1 MKSFTISIVV
11 LFLLSCSNRKIDNSW
26 KKLNLKAKVSTYST
40 FGYNVKVSSG
50 KILKGKR
57 GGESFDTKRK
67 FDKNG
72 NLIEYTHYY
81 ALDGKMTRRYTYKYD
96 KRGNRIE
103 VIHYYSDGTKGMK
116 TTYKYN
122 KKGNIIEEHWLNPKT
137 YDTKITYKLDDK
149 GNRIEA
155 NLNGK
160 LKWKWTYKY
169 DYNKKGDW
177 IKRVEF
183 KNKIIEFISVRKYE
197 YYKKINIMPIRNINN
212 MAEGAKNDFLK

>member
-1 MKSFTISIVV
+1 M
-11 LFLLSCSNRKIDNSW
+11 
-26 KKLNLKAKVSTYST
+26 
-40 FGYNVKVSSG
+40 
-50 KILKGKR
+50 
-57 GGESFDTKRK
+57 
-67 FDKNG
+67 
-72 NLIEYTHYY
+72 IEYTHYY

-96 KRGNRIE
+96 KRGNRIK

-116 TTYKYN
+116 NTYKYN

-169 DYNKKGDW
+169 DEKG
-177 IKRVEF
+177 
-183 KNKIIEFISVRKYE
+183 NIIEKIKYNSNDSLIDIDTYKFDEQNHKIESTKHYPYSKRKLIFNYITKFDNNGNPFKKIFYTSHSWNVSQSQGRLRWKKTYE
-197 YYKKINIMPIRNINN
+197 YEFDNKGNWTQMIVFVDGVPKYIYERKI
-212 MAEGAKNDFLK
+212 EYY